1 MMIKVSILNLARFL
15 ETVNHCEGSVCML
28 DCDGS
33 RTNITRQYSIQ
44 KNLETEYL
52 RNGRCLPLSLIIEK
66 PKDYMAIVCYY
77 AGDC

>member
-15 ETVNHCEGSVCML
+15 ETVNPCEGAVCML
-28 DCDGS
+28 DCDG
-33 RTNITRQYSIQ
+33 RKTNITREYSVQ

-52 RNGRCLPLSLIIEK
+52 HNGRCLPLSLIIEK